1 MRRGAKM
8 AAGSRRHGGRS
19 VVRFDEAAV
28 RRARP
33 WTGAAAACGA
43 LALTAALAAL
53 PWTSRWAA
61 HVDALAFD
69 VQVRWIR
76 LRGAPETFRFEP
88 DIAIVGI
95 DAASL
100 HAIGATRL
108 ADRRAVEALGAALAG
123 IASAG
128 PRVIVIDLAPSAY
141 GADARS
147 ALLDGIAQAS
157 AEAPVVLVAERD
169 ASGRFLP
176 PPDDLLEAA
185 RHGASPVLGT
195 PLDAIDVDGVAR
207 RAPARVGALPTV
219 VEAVARRLGR
229 ADAADGWIDFTRGA
243 PFAYVPL
250 EYAARWHRTGDAE
263 RLRAVFGDRI
273 VLVGDLLPGA
283 QRVELPL
290 PLANWEP
297 GRRAPRVVAHAQ
309 ALRSLVGA
317 GFVRP
322 AAGWIPVA
330 LAFAFALTAAPA
342 NAMLRWSA
350 LFVGALA
357 AFVWAAALH
366 AEGRFVPLGHAV
378 IAGVLAVVL
387 RAALDRRHPGGSA
400 AR

>member
-1 MRRGAKM
+1 MG
-8 AAGSRRHGGRS
+8 
-19 VVRFDEAAV
+19 RFDGAAV

-33 WTGAAAACGA
+33 WTGAASVCGA

-53 PWTSRWAA
+53 PWTARWSA

-69 VQVRWIR
+69 AQVRWIR
-76 LRGAPETFRFEP
+76 LRGAPATFRFEP
-88 DIAIVGI
+88 DIAIVGV

-108 ADRRAVEALGAALAG
+108 ADRRTGEALGAALAG

-141 GADARS
+141 GADASS
-147 ALLDGIAQAS
+147 ALRDGIAQAS
-157 AEAPVVLVAERD
+157 AVAPVVLVAESD
-169 ASGRFLP
+169 ASGRFLLP
-176 PPDDLLEAA
+176 PAELLEAA
-185 RHGASPVLGT
+185 RHGTSPVLGT

-229 ADAADGWIDFTRGA
+229 ADAAGGWIDFTRGA
-243 PFAYVPL
+243 PFAHAPL
-250 EYAARWHRTGDAE
+250 EYVARWHRTGDAE
-263 RLRAVFGDRI
+263 RLRALFGDRI
-273 VLVGDLLPGA
+273 VLVGDLSPGA
-283 QRVELPL
+283 QRVALPL

-297 GRRAPRVVAHAQ
+297 GREAPRVVAHAQ

-317 GFVRP
+317 GFVRQV
-322 AAGWIPVA
+322 AGWIPIA
-330 LAFAFALTAAPA
+330 LAFAFALTAALD

-350 LFVGALA
+350 LFAGALA
-357 AFVWAAALH
+357 VFVWAAALH
-366 AEGRFVPLGHAV
+366 AEGRFVPLGHAT
-378 IAGVLAVVL
+378 IAGVLAVAL
-387 RAALDRRHPGGSA
+387 RAALDRGRRAGSA

>member
-1 MRRGAKM
+1 MG
-8 AAGSRRHGGRS
+8 
-19 VVRFDEAAV
+19 RFDAAAV
-28 RRARP
+28 HRARL
-33 WTGAAAACGA
+33 WTGAASACGA
-43 LALTAALAAL
+43 LALTAALAAV

-61 HVDALAFD
+61 HVDAVAFD
-69 VQVRWIR
+69 AQVRWIR

-88 DIAIVGI
+88 DIAIVGV

-108 ADRRAVEALGAALAG
+108 ADRRTGEALGAALAG
-123 IASAG
+123 IASVG

-147 ALLDGIAQAS
+147 VLLDAIVQAS
-157 AEAPVVLVAERD
+157 AEAPVVLVAQRD

-176 PPDDLLEAA
+176 PPGDLLEAA
-185 RHGASPVLGT
+185 RHGASPVLGA
-195 PLDAIDVDGVAR
+195 PLDAIDVDGIAR
-207 RAPARVGALPTV
+207 RAPARVGALPTI

-229 ADAADGWIDFTRGA
+229 ADAAGVWIDFTRGA
-243 PFAYVPL
+243 PFAHVPL

-290 PLANWEP
+290 PLASWQP
-297 GRRAPRVVAHAQ
+297 GKEVPRVVAHAQ

-322 AAGWIPVA
+322 AAGWIPIA
-330 LAFAFALTAAPA
+330 LAFAFALIAALP
-342 NAMLRWSA
+342 NAMLRWAA
-350 LFVGALA
+350 LAAGALA
-357 AFVWAAALH
+357 VFVWAGALH
-366 AEGRFVPLGHAV
+366 AQGRFVPLGRAA

-387 RAALDRRHPGGSA
+387 RAVLDRRRPAGSA